1 MRIKIELCI
10 RLLAAVVAAPMPL
23 SHSAFAEEATQTAI
37 AEPEPAEAEKAAS
50 GKALYVQHCWH
61 CHGPNMVNP
70 GTVTFDLR
78 RFPHDDKARFVH
90 SVTTGKNGRMP
101 AWGDL
106 LSESDIDK
114 LWAYVKTG
122 GTQ

>member
-1 MRIKIELCI
+1 MGMKIELCI
-10 RLLAAVVAAPMPL
+10 RLVAAVIAATTPL
-23 SHSAFAEEATQTAI
+23 WEPAFAEEATQTAV
-37 AEPEPAEAEKAAS
+37 AEPEQGEAEMAAK
-50 GKALYVQHCWH
+50 GKALYAHHCWH

-70 GTVTFDLR
+70 GTIAFDLR
-78 RFPHDDKARFVH
+78 NFPHDDKARFVH

-106 LSESDIDK
+106 LSASDIEQ

-122 GTQ
+122 GAQ